1 LNHHW
6 NPMTNWKKILLSCSV
21 WLIGIVM
28 TGCAMVGP
36 DFETPEAPV
45 ADAYLQRE
53 DDAISEEPADT
64 EAWWEVFEDPILNHL
79 VRMAYDQNLSLRIAG
94 LRVLEARAQLGI
106 AAGRLYPQQQEINA
120 EYAWA
125 TREGPGAFSSYSAG
139 FDVAWELD
147 FWGKFRRGIQS
158 ADANLLARIASYN
171 DVLVTLTAEVARS
184 YILIRALEERIRVAR
199 KNVELQERSL
209 QMVEARFKFGAVT
222 ELDVQQAKTLLYST
236 QALVP
241 QLQLSLNQTRHA
253 LAILLGL
260 PPEDIAPLLGD
271 PGSLPN
277 IPTQVAVGMPAELL
291 RRRPDIRQ
299 AELLAASQ
307 GARIGIARAEM
318 LPSFSLFGNLGWS
331 GTDAAN
337 ASLTDPSFGRAAGPA
352 FSWPIFNYGR
362 LRNQVRVED
371 ARFEQ
376 ALIGYQNTVLNAARE
391 VEDAMTGFFRSRQE
405 ADNLEKSVEAAKRS
419 TEISML
425 QYKEG
430 LADYNRVL
438 DSNRSLA
445 AQWDRYLQTQ
455 GNVAINLI
463 ALYKALGGGWELSRG
478 QDFVPVD
485 VRNKMEQ
492 RTNWGNLLEISN
504 EAQLPEVPEKG
515 LWRNPSW

>member
-1 LNHHW
+1 
-6 NPMTNWKKILLSCSV
+6 
-21 WLIGIVM
+21 
-28 TGCAMVGP
+28 
-36 DFETPEAPV
+36 
-45 ADAYLQRE
+45 
-53 DDAISEEPADT
+53 
-64 EAWWEVFEDPILNHL
+64 
-79 VRMAYDQNLSLRIAG
+79 
-94 LRVLEARAQLGI
+94 
-106 AAGRLYPQQQEINA
+106 
-120 EYAWA
+120 
-125 TREGPGAFSSYSAG
+125 
-139 FDVAWELD
+139 
-147 FWGKFRRGIQS
+147 
-158 ADANLLARIASYN
+158 
-171 DVLVTLTAEVARS
+171 
-184 YILIRALEERIRVAR
+184 
-199 KNVELQERSL
+199 
-209 QMVEARFKFGAVT
+209 
-222 ELDVQQAKTLLYST
+222 
-236 QALVP
+236 
-241 QLQLSLNQTRHA
+241 
-253 LAILLGL
+253 
-260 PPEDIAPLLGD
+260 
-271 PGSLPN
+271 
-277 IPTQVAVGMPAELL
+277 
-291 RRRPDIRQ
+291 
-299 AELLAASQ
+299 
-307 GARIGIARAEM
+307 
-318 LPSFSLFGNLGWS
+318 
-331 GTDAAN
+331 
-337 ASLTDPSFGRAAGPA
+337 
-352 FSWPIFNYGR
+352 
-362 LRNQVRVED
+362 VED